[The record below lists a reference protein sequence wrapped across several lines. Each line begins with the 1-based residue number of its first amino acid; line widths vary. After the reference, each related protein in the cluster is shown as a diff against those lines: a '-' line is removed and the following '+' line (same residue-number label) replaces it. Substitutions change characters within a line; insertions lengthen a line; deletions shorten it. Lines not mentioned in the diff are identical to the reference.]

1 VQLFGLT
8 AYTVLN
14 TEKESVNMDIFSA
27 GFLVVGV
34 SGASVLLL
42 TILEKHGL
50 KINHTAINII
60 LEMSKAGM
68 LLYILKHLSKLFW

>member
-1 VQLFGLT
+1 MHFFNVAT
-8 AYTVLN
+8 YTVLN